1 MKLKLGG
8 LKIEEQKLYMINK
21 SNNFKIIECPRD
33 AMQGISN
40 FIPTE
45 NKAKYINSLLKVGFD
60 IIDFGSFVSPKAVP
74 QMRDTDKLINLLQLN
89 NNTSLLSVVLNKRGA
104 LEASSFDQI
113 SFIGYPFSVSNIF
126 QEKNSNKTIDQSLYL
141 VEELLD
147 ICFKKNKNLL
157 VYISMA
163 FGNPYN
169 EKYSPEI
176 VFYYLNKLSKM
187 GVKYFTLADTV
198 GFANLDLIKLIF
210 DELSKIEINL
220 GAHFH
225 SSPESSYSKIEM
237 AYKFGCNRFDSTI
250 SGIGGCPF
258 AKDDLVG
265 NISTQTLLNFIQK
278 NKIKHTLNLL
288 NLESACN
295 EAKNLFKF

>member
-1 MKLKLGG
+1 MKIKICIVTSTYNSEITNKLKL
-8 LKIEEQKLYMINK
+8 N
-21 SNNFKIIECPRD
+21 
-33 AMQGISN
+33 
-40 FIPTE
+40 
-45 NKAKYINSLLKVGFD
+45 AKK
-60 IIDFGSFVSPKAVP
+60 
-74 QMRDTDKLINLLQLN
+74 Q
-89 NNTSLLSVVLNKRGA
+89 
-104 LEASSFDQI
+104 
-113 SFIGYPFSVSNIF
+113 
-126 QEKNSNKTIDQSLYL
+126 
-141 VEELLD
+141 
-147 ICFKKNKNLL
+147 
-157 VYISMA
+157 
-163 FGNPYN
+163 
-169 EKYSPEI
+169 
-176 VFYYLNKLSKM
+176 LNKLSKM